1 MKIKKKWLSVL
12 AVVAVFG
19 VAFGASY
26 MASVNGLF
34 GDDVKRIVTQGSAV
48 KAEDIQDEN
57 GSFVI
62 QDYPEDLDLSGYVV
76 LPDYKNMTV
85 QTVNKPE
92 VTQDRIDANV
102 KSYIAYFGR
111 YEKVTDRPIQA
122 GDIVTISYTGYQ
134 DGKEVSNY
142 TASDVLLQLGSEGV
156 PDEFS
161 DNFVGANVGE
171 EKSFDVVFPDDW
183 ADETYA
189 GQTMSFKAT
198 VSAIDIEPVLS
209 DATVGEITDGEYS
222 TAKEF
227 EDYVAQEIADYDQDQ
242 YETTLSDEIMTQLL
256 EDAKFKTVPRELVT
270 WYVAMQMQYYQ
281 SMADQYEVSVDQ
293 YLQDAGI
300 GDSVDDVLYD
310 MTEQASDDLKG
321 YAVLDAIADAEGIS
335 VDPDADKQML
345 DDHVSDLIS
354 SLGLADEDAV
364 NSYYK
369 QSNVYHDIQNQK
381 VVSWLMNTVK
391 QADLEGATAETA
403 TGETSDTALAG

>member
-48 KAEDIQDEN
+48 KAEAIQDEN

-310 MTEQASDDLKG
+310 MTQQASDDLKG

-381 VVSWLMNTVK
+381 VVSWLMDTVK

>member
-222 TAKEF
+222 MAKEF

-335 VDPDADKQML
+335 VDPDVDKQML

>member
-48 KAEDIQDEN
+48 KAEAIQDEN

>member
-310 MTEQASDDLKG
+310 MTQQASDDLKG

-381 VVSWLMNTVK
+381 VVSWLMDTVK

>member
-85 QTVNKPE
+85 QTVDKPE

-310 MTEQASDDLKG
+310 MTQQASDDLKG

-381 VVSWLMNTVK
+381 VVSWLMDTVK

>member
-85 QTVNKPE
+85 QTVDKPE

-256 EDAKFKTVPRELVT
+256 EDAKFKTVPRELVI

-310 MTEQASDDLKG
+310 MTQRASDDLKG

-381 VVSWLMNTVK
+381 VVSWLMDTVK

>member
-19 VAFGASY
+19 VAFGVSY
-26 MASVNGLF
+26 MACVNGLF

-85 QTVNKPE
+85 QTVDKPE

-111 YEKVTDRPIQA
+111 YEKVTDRSIQA

-310 MTEQASDDLKG
+310 MTQRASDDLKG

-381 VVSWLMNTVK
+381 VVSWLMDTVK

>member
-12 AVVAVFG
+12 AVVAMFG

-222 TAKEF
+222 MAKEF

-335 VDPDADKQML
+335 VDPDVDKQML

-381 VVSWLMNTVK
+381 VVSWLMDTVK

>member
-270 WYVAMQMQYYQ
+270 WYVAMRMQYYQ

>member
-161 DNFVGANVGE
+161 DNFVGSNVGE
-171 EKSFDVVFPDDW
+171 EKFFDVVFPDDW

-403 TGETSDTALAG
+403 TGETSALAG

>member
-12 AVVAVFG
+12 AVVVVFG

>member
-48 KAEDIQDEN
+48 KAEAIQDEN

-161 DNFVGANVGE
+161 DNFVGTNVGE

>member
-111 YEKVTDRPIQA
+111 YEKVTDRLIQA

-242 YETTLSDEIMTQLL
+242 YETTLSDEIMTQFL

-310 MTEQASDDLKG
+310 MTQRASDDLKG

-381 VVSWLMNTVK
+381 VVSWLMDTVK